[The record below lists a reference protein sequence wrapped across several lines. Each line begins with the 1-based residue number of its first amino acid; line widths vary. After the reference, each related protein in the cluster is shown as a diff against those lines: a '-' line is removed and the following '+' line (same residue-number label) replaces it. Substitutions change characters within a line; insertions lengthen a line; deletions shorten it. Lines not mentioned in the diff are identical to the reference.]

1 MEKRLLTALLLSG
14 LVLLTWQFFAPK
26 PPPQPTPPA
35 IDAPADPAGN
45 AAGNAA
51 GQATPAPVIDDRP
64 VVGERVGE
72 ESERTLELSIGKPGE
87 VGSYRATFSN
97 RGARLVEL
105 KLANFYDQVKL
116 TDAEKLDPQHWVT
129 LFTSP
134 QSLGLATG
142 SLAWR
147 SEPSSRDLEREP
159 IDRALWRMREIE
171 GGIEFDL
178 AQGTGVRWIKRVR
191 FNPASYRLDVEL
203 AIENQ
208 ALEGARRLGYQ
219 LTPAECLPPSSDDR
233 FYVDPQA
240 IAGGRP
246 AEDLPRRLK
255 LPETHTV
262 PREDTGKERSGTI
275 EVPAAELSFAGVHN
289 HYFAGL
295 LRGATPMSVAAMTGA
310 RWRRLHDDAFA
321 RRDPEHAGNA
331 WKFVVTDVTL
341 EFDLPAKGETK
352 SYPFALYAG
361 PKDPKAMY
369 ADHADYEAVIDADI
383 GSFCGLSLSGVG
395 ALLVAVLRFF
405 HGIVGNWGVAIILL
419 TLCVRL
425 VLYPVNRKSQTEM
438 ARFQKKMKRF
448 QPEID
453 AIKKKHADDPAKQR
467 KLQQE
472 LYARERLT
480 PPLGGC
486 LPMFIQMPVFFGLF
500 AVLRTAFELR
510 HAPFALWIEDLSKP
524 DAMLDIN
531 FDTHLPL
538 IGVIPHF
545 NLLPILMIVLWIWQQ
560 KLMPVPTDEQAAR
573 MQKMMMWMPALMGV
587 FLYNYAAGL
596 SLYMITQSIFG
607 ILESTVV
614 KKIWPIDDTPS
625 DKPGLMARLMARAEA
640 AQKAA
645 NASSSNKGKGGKK
658 K

>member
-1 MEKRLLTALLLSG
+1 LEKRLLTALLLSG

-35 IDAPADPAGN
+35 IDRPADPLAGPDAN
-45 AAGNAA
+45 AAAQAA
-51 GQATPAPVIDDRP
+51 PAPVADDRP
-64 VVGERVGE
+64 VVGEPVGE
-72 ESERTLELSIGKPGE
+72 ASERTLELSIGKPGE
-87 VGSYRATFSN
+87 VGSYRAVFSN

-105 KLANFYDQVKL
+105 KLANFYDQVRL
-116 TDAEKLDPQHWVT
+116 TDEEKLDPQHWVT

-134 QSLGLATG
+134 ESLGLATG
-142 SLAWR
+142 SIAWR

-171 GGIEFDL
+171 GGVEFDL

-208 ALEGARRLGYQ
+208 ALEGSRRLGYL

-246 AEDLPRRLK
+246 SEDLPRRLK

-275 EVPAAELSFAGVHN
+275 EVPVAELSFAGVHN

-295 LRGATPMSVAAMTGA
+295 LRGADPMSVASMTGA

-321 RRDPEHAGNA
+321 RRDPENAGSA

-425 VLYPVNRKSQTEM
+425 VLYPDQPQVADGDGALPEEDEALPAGDRRDQEE
-438 ARFQKKMKRF
+438 ARR
-448 QPEID
+448 
-453 AIKKKHADDPAKQR
+453 R
-467 KLQQE
+467 
-472 LYARERLT
+472 
-480 PPLGGC
+480 
-486 LPMFIQMPVFFGLF
+486 
-500 AVLRTAFELR
+500 
-510 HAPFALWIEDLSKP
+510 
-524 DAMLDIN
+524 
-531 FDTHLPL
+531 
-538 IGVIPHF
+538 
-545 NLLPILMIVLWIWQQ
+545 
-560 KLMPVPTDEQAAR
+560 
-573 MQKMMMWMPALMGV
+573 
-587 FLYNYAAGL
+587 
-596 SLYMITQSIFG
+596 
-607 ILESTVV
+607 
-614 KKIWPIDDTPS
+614 
-625 DKPGLMARLMARAEA
+625 PGQARARPSRSCTH
-640 AQKAA
+640 
-645 NASSSNKGKGGKK
+645 ASA
-658 K
+658 